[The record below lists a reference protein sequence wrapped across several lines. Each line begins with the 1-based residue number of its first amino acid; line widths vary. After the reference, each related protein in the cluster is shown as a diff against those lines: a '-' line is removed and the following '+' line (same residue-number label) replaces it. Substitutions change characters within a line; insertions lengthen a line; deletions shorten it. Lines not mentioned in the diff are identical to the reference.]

1 MTSTPVSVGTRNYV
15 PGQMPA
21 VVSSGNDTT
30 NSFSEVLKNQ
40 KSGQRTESDKQPVSQ
55 DKQENRIADRNTKTV
70 RDVVKPD
77 RTQKASDETNVPA
90 EDAVQEAAGDMLEK
104 TADELDIPV
113 EELMEILNSLSLT
126 PMDLLQPENLQAVVI
141 AAAGETDACSL
152 VTNEQMF
159 ETLQNLTNALTDT
172 VKEVA
177 EATGLKPEEV
187 QDLFAQLKQAAET
200 AETVES
206 GMEQP
211 MVQDEEEEPLKTTE
225 HHEENEQTGS
235 IPDEE
240 IDGSRIMLERS
251 LDGRQEQGNGNPT
264 ESEAR
269 NPFAPVQT
277 VQNQA
282 QEIAQT
288 VETAAPTSFFDAD
301 TEMIMHQITDYM
313 KAQVTEGMSELEMQ
327 LHPESL
333 GNLHIKLTAKDGTLT
348 AQFTAQNETVKA
360 ALESQ
365 MIQLKETFREQGISV
380 EAIEV
385 TVQSHRFD
393 QQYGGGN
400 SNMQGEDRQPG
411 RPARRRINLNFPT
424 EEELTEDE
432 QLAADMLRESGGTVD
447 YTV

>member
-15 PGQMPA
+15 PGQMPT

-30 NSFSEVLKNQ
+30 NSFSDVLKNQ

-55 DKQENRIADRNTKTV
+55 DKQETRMTDRNTKAV
-70 RDVVKPD
+70 RDVVKPG
-77 RTQKASDETNVPA
+77 RTQKAPDEVNVPT

-159 ETLQNLTNALTDT
+159 ETLQNLTNALADT

-177 EATGLKPEEV
+177 EATRLKPEEV
-187 QDLFAQLKQAAET
+187 QDLFAQFKQAAQAAET
-200 AETVES
+200 VDS
-206 GMEQP
+206 GTEQP

-225 HHEENEQTGS
+225 RREENQQTGTVS
-235 IPDEE
+235 DEE

-251 LDGRQEQGNGNPT
+251 LSDRQEQGNGTPMENET
-264 ESEAR
+264 R

>member
-15 PGQMPA
+15 PGQMPT

-30 NSFSEVLKNQ
+30 NSFSDVLKNQ
-40 KSGQRTESDKQPVSQ
+40 KSGQRTESDKQSVSQ
-55 DKQENRIADRNTKTV
+55 DKQETRMTDRNTKAV

-77 RTQKASDETNVPA
+77 RTQKTPDEVNVPT

-159 ETLQNLTNALTDT
+159 ETLQNLTNALADT

-187 QDLFAQLKQAAET
+187 QDLFAQFKQAAQAAET
-200 AETVES
+200 VDS
-206 GMEQP
+206 GTEQP

-225 HHEENEQTGS
+225 RREENQQTGTVS
-235 IPDEE
+235 DEE

-251 LDGRQEQGNGNPT
+251 LSDRQEQGNGTPMENET
-264 ESEAR
+264 R

>member
-15 PGQMPA
+15 PGQMPT

-30 NSFSEVLKNQ
+30 SSFSDVLKNQ
-40 KSGQRTESDKQPVSQ
+40 KSGQKTESDKQPVSQ
-55 DKQENRIADRNTKTV
+55 DKQETRIADRNTKTV

-77 RTQKASDETNVPA
+77 RTQKTPEEANVTA
-90 EDAVQEAAGDMLEK
+90 ENVLQEAAGDMLEK
-104 TADELDIPV
+104 TADELDIPAD
-113 EELMEILNSLSLT
+113 ELMEILNSLSLT
-126 PMDLLQPENLQAVVI
+126 AMDLLQPENLQAVVI

-159 ETLQNLTNALTDT
+159 ATLQNLTNALADT
-172 VKEVA
+172 VEEVA
-177 EATGLKPEEV
+177 EAAGLKPEEV
-187 QDLFAQLKQAAET
+187 QNLFAQLKQAAQT

-211 MVQDEEEEPLKTTE
+211 VVQDGEEEPLKTTE
-225 HHEENEQTGS
+225 HQEENEQTGS
-235 IPDEE
+235 IPDAEN
-240 IDGSRIMLERS
+240 DGSRIMLERS
-251 LDGRQEQGNGNPT
+251 LSGGQEQGNRNPMENET
-264 ESEAR
+264 R

-288 VETAAPTSFFDAD
+288 VETAAPTRFFDAD

-313 KAQVTEGMSELEMQ
+313 KAQVTEGVSELEMQ

-333 GNLHIKLTAKDGTLT
+333 GSLHIKLTAKDGTLT
-348 AQFTAQNETVKA
+348 AQFAAQNETVKA

-393 QQYGGGN
+393 QQYSGGN

-411 RPARRRINLNFPT
+411 RPARRRINLNLPA